1 MDKYL
6 ESLVVKSNEIN
17 DNSIATD
24 PVEMREEVEE
34 PEVAEPVEK
43 PDSAEV
49 EEAEE
54 PKVAE
59 PVEGINSDST
69 NASQPAEPAAS
80 STNDPMGHVSV
91 IDIRVYNT
99 PYPNGPFRIFSGN
112 VIIHSRVE
120 NMTLIEFMKPG
131 FGLVKGFTPDLK

>member
-6 ESLVVKSNEIN
+6 ESLVVKSNEN
-17 DNSIATD
+17 DDSIATD
-24 PVEMREEVEE
+24 PVEVKEEVEE
-34 PEVAEPVEK
+34 PEVAEPIEK

-59 PVEGINSDST
+59 PVKDTDSDSV
-69 NASQPAEPAAS
+69 NASQPAEPTAS
-80 STNDPMGHVSV
+80 STNDPMGYVPV

>member
-6 ESLVVKSNEIN
+6 ESLVVKSNEIE
-17 DNSIATD
+17 DNPIATD
-24 PVEMREEVEE
+24 SAEVRGEVEE
-34 PEVAEPVEK
+34 PEIAECVEES
-43 PDSAEV
+43 DSAEV
-49 EEAEE
+49 KEEV
-54 PKVAE
+54 KDVD
-59 PVEGINSDST
+59 SDST